1 MTYEEACDYLLSLPR
16 FTDQGATAY
25 RPGLD
30 HMIALM
36 EAMGNPHRRFESIH
50 VAGTNG
56 KGSTVSFIAAIAAS
70 AGLRVGLHTS
80 PHLFRITERM
90 RINGRPAP
98 DAWLSQAVERYRSVF
113 ESVKPSFFE
122 ATVALSFLYFAEQ
135 KVDLAVVEVGM
146 GGRLDATNVILP
158 RLSAITSIDLDHTE
172 FLGNSLPEIAREKA
186 GIIKDGI
193 PVVTSAEQPEVIRE
207 FREIARQRGSP
218 FAAVLEEIQVTD
230 VVQEADGLV
239 MDVRTPVRDYPSLRV
254 GLPGPHQQKNALLAL
269 RAAEIAIIPAPEAVY
284 EGLAN
289 ARILSGLRGRLEVI
303 QKEPLVIVDVSH
315 NPEGLSAALKYALDQ
330 AERRKGR
337 LFVLFGAMRDKD
349 VSRMAALLARL
360 TAAIFLVSIRS
371 ERALRTDELSAI
383 LAAEDVV
390 VVGSGTTAEGLS
402 WFNRTASFGDVL
414 LITGS
419 HQVVSGL
426 PEEMFT

>member
-1 MTYEEACDYLLSLPR
+1 M
-16 FTDQGATAY
+16 
-25 RPGLD
+25 
-30 HMIALM
+30 
-36 EAMGNPHRRFESIH
+36 
-50 VAGTNG
+50 
-56 KGSTVSFIAAIAAS
+56 
-70 AGLRVGLHTS
+70 S
-80 PHLFRITERM
+80 P
-90 RINGRPAP
+90 
-98 DAWLSQAVERYRSVF
+98 
-113 ESVKPSFFE
+113 
-122 ATVALSFLYFAEQ
+122 
-135 KVDLAVVEVGM
+135 
-146 GGRLDATNVILP
+146 
-158 RLSAITSIDLDHTE
+158 
-172 FLGNSLPEIAREKA
+172 
-186 GIIKDGI
+186 
-193 PVVTSAEQPEVIRE
+193 PVVTSAEQPEVMRE
-207 FREIARQRGSP
+207 IREIARQRGSP